1 MSGAPELAR
10 ILSEYGFS
18 ERAALT
24 PLTGGLI
31 NQTLLVEEAGRKT
44 VLQRLNPLFHG
55 EVHLDIEPITAH
67 LERKGVRTPRLIPT
81 TIGELWTTDAQ
92 GGVYRMMTFLE
103 GRTVQRIER
112 PETAHA
118 AGAFVARFHS
128 AVSDLD
134 HTFHFT
140 RPGAHDTKAHLAALD
155 KALHLHGAH
164 PEFASVEP
172 LAEAILER
180 ARKLDPLPTGPVRV
194 VHGDLKV
201 SNLLFDEAEAVAVA
215 LLDLDTMAH
224 MTLPIELGDALRS
237 WCNPHGEDEG
247 SAALDATLFEAA
259 LRGYAS
265 GAKQLLTSTEV
276 EALVLGT
283 LTITLELAARFCA
296 DALNERYFGWDVARY
311 PSRGAH
317 NRVRAASQLAVAKSL
332 EAQRAPLERLVRE
345 LFA

>member
-1 MSGAPELAR
+1 MTSAPELAR
-10 ILSEYGFS
+10 ILTEYGYS
-18 ERAALT
+18 ERATLT
-24 PLTGGLI
+24 PLAGGLI

-44 VLQRLNPLFHG
+44 VLQRLNPLFRG

-81 TIGELWTTDAQ
+81 TIGELWTTDPQ
-92 GGVYRMMTFLE
+92 GSVYRMMTFLE
-103 GRTVQRIER
+103 GHTVQRIER

-118 AGAFVARFHS
+118 AGAFVARFHV

-140 RPGAHDTKAHLAALD
+140 RPGAHDTQAHLRQLD
-155 KALHLHGAH
+155 KALREHAAH
-164 PEFASVEP
+164 PAFAEVEP
-172 LAEAILER
+172 IADAILQQ
-180 ARKLDPLPTGPVRV
+180 ARKLEPLPTGPKRV

-201 SNLLFDEAEAVAVA
+201 SNLLFDEAAESALA

-237 WCNPHGEDEG
+237 WCNPRGEDAE
-247 SAALDATLFEAA
+247 SAALDAALFEAA

-265 GAKQLLTSTEV
+265 GAKQLLTRTEV

-283 LTITLELAARFCA
+283 LTIALELAARFCA
-296 DALNERYFGWDVARY
+296 DALHERYFGWDVTRY
-311 PSRGAH
+311 ASRSVH
-317 NRVRAASQLAVAKSL
+317 NRVRAQSQLAVAKSL
-332 EAQRAPLERLVRE
+332 EAQRAPLERLVGE